1 MSQVRMARMLPHPIK
16 RSRLLTEPASFA
28 SGPTQ
33 FDLPDRQDFMNAL
46 RASPFICLLEASALQ
61 SFMRCCWAVALLS
74 GFAPPDRCCLPAS
87 ALQDF
92 IRSCWVVS
100 AHAPVASSA
109 PATNPISI
117 MLFIATLSLVEWKPQ
132 SSPAPCFFSL
142 STCKNSCAVVKSQKL
157 GFKNRTGL
165 ALPQGITG

>member
-1 MSQVRMARMLPHPIK
+1 MQKLSQVRMARMLPHPIK

-74 GFAPPDRCCLPAS
+74 GFAPPDRQDFMNALRASPERCCLPAS

-92 IRSCWVVS
+92 IRVCWAVS

-109 PATNPISI
+109 PATNPVRVI
-117 MLFIATLSLVEWKPQ
+117 LFIA
-132 SSPAPCFFSL
+132 A
-142 STCKNSCAVVKSQKL
+142 
-157 GFKNRTGL
+157 
-165 ALPQGITG
+165 